1 MTAEFNWWL
10 LLLGLVVGGGLTWLV
25 LAETRRRE
33 QDLEEAELAEEAAW
47 LEARMAEEGTPLP
60 ADTLERVVQLHR
72 AYLAIAPPNEA
83 PDEDLASDD
92 GWLTDTLA
100 EDVAQPVTKPGEAAS
115 PSPRHSSREDPDHA
129 PAETSWRPR
138 SPD

>member
-25 LAETRRRE
+25 LADTRRRE
-33 QDLEEAELAEEAAW
+33 QDLEEDDLAQEAVW

-72 AYLAIAPPNEA
+72 AYLAIAPPDEA
-83 PDEDLASDD
+83 RDEDLTSDE
-92 GWLTDTLA
+92 GWLTDTHPD
-100 EDVAQPVTKPGEAAS
+100 EVARPVTEPGEAAS
-115 PSPRHSSREDPDHA
+115 SPPRHSSREDPDRA

>member
-25 LAETRRRE
+25 LADTRRRE
-33 QDLEEAELAEEAAW
+33 QDLEDDELAEEAAW

-72 AYLAIAPPNEA
+72 AYLAIAPSEETLEGDA
-83 PDEDLASDD
+83 
-92 GWLTDTLA
+92 WLTDTSPD
-100 EDVAQPVTKPGEAAS
+100 DVVQPVADPGEATS
-115 PSPRHSSREDPDHA
+115 PSPRHLSRDGVDPAPTKSSSRP
-129 PAETSWRPR
+129 PIT
-138 SPD
+138 